1 MAPLVTISLVKRET
15 ENEKN
20 VQWLGVVMATKYST
34 YDTKGANL
42 PSFFPFFFFKLV
54 FRGKL
59 RKVLCE

>member
-42 PSFFPFFFFKLV
+42 PSFFPFFLF
-54 FRGKL
+54 
-59 RKVLCE
+59 